1 MRNLLLSGEYVTL
14 KTILK
19 YCSPLFCVLIKS
31 TKDHLSPC
39 FGIELT
45 NLGNFDAVF
54 LTIAYSVEDEGRAQV
69 ALESS
74 DHGLGSPHEA
84 NLVRDPHHITLTSLP
99 PRIRITSIC
108 SVSIYKMRVVYRV
121 ITQEVGGGVEK
132 RKKRS

>member
-1 MRNLLLSGEYVTL
+1 M
-14 KTILK
+14 
-19 YCSPLFCVLIKS
+19 LIKS

-45 NLGNFDAVF
+45 NLGT
-54 LTIAYSVEDEGRAQV
+54 LTQFSKALAYSVEDEGRAQV
-69 ALESS
+69 TLESS

-84 NLVRDPHHITLTSLP
+84 NLVRDPHHIILTSLP

-121 ITQEVGGGVEK
+121 ITQEVEGGGWKKEK
-132 RKKRS
+132 GS